1 MISIITPILNEEGY
15 VRPFLIHLN
24 EVRGDFELIMV
35 DGGSKDGTLKEVEN
49 CMNEFHGKLRLL
61 RASRGRAIQMN
72 KGAHEAHGDILLFL
86 HVDCFI
92 KKDSLGLIEKE
103 IYSNGMIG
111 GGFRQVFYDA
121 DLFLKF
127 NSAFGNLRA
136 SLTKIFFGD
145 YGIFLR
151 KDIFEKIGCYDN
163 IPILEDVEICNKAKK
178 YGKLVQI
185 DRFIFTSPRRYLNH
199 GKIKLTIVFNLA
211 CLFNI
216 VGFRPRFLLRYIVD
230 K

>member
-24 EVRGDFELIMV
+24 KVHGDFELILV
-35 DGGSKDGTLKEVEN
+35 DGGSNDGTMKEVEN
-49 CMNEFHGKLRLL
+49 CRNEFDRKLSLL

-72 KGAHEAHGDILLFL
+72 KGAKVARGEILLFL

-92 KKDSLGLIEKE
+92 QKDSLELIEKE
-103 IYSNGMIG
+103 TRRKGIIG
-111 GGFRQVFYDA
+111 GGFRQAFYDA

-127 NSAFGNLRA
+127 NSVLGNLRV
-136 SLTKIFFGD
+136 SLTKTFFGD
-145 YGIFLR
+145 YGIFLK
-151 KDIFEKIGCYDN
+151 KDIFERIGCYDD
-163 IPILEDVEICNKAKK
+163 IPFLEDVELCRKAKK
-178 YGKLVQI
+178 YGTLVRI
-185 DRFIFTSPRRYLNH
+185 DRFIFTSTRRYLSK
-199 GKIKLTIVFNLA
+199 GRIRLTVVFILA

-216 VGFRPRFLLRYIVD
+216 VGFRPRFFLRYISD